1 MLRHCGLAGFL
12 AAMTTAAVAEPM
24 PMDRA
29 IHMDALET
37 VCTGI
42 GETKDDPQWKTYP
55 VRIEFS
61 NGGAQYLAGAT
72 LRVSMDRTM
81 VAEMDCPGAWVL
93 LKGPSGKYRVSA
105 TIDGSQAKPASARFV
120 MGSGAQKRVVLRFR
134 EFRINN

>member
-1 MLRHCGLAGFL
+1 MLKYCGLIGL
-12 AAMTTAAVAEPM
+12 VLTTAAVAEPM

-29 IHMDALET
+29 IQMNGMET

-42 GETKDDPQWKTYP
+42 GEAKDDPQWKAYP

-72 LRVSMDRTM
+72 VRVSKGRTM
-81 VAEMDCPGAWVL
+81 IAEMDCPGAWVL
-93 LKGPSGKYRVSA
+93 LKGTKGSYRVTA
-105 TIDGSQAKPASARFV
+105 TIDGSPGKPANARFT

-134 EFRINN
+134 DFQINN

>member
-1 MLRHCGLAGFL
+1 MLRIFGCAGIVLAL
-12 AAMTTAAVAEPM
+12 TAPAFAGSM
-24 PMDRA
+24 PMDRPVQVNG
-29 IHMDALET
+29 LTT

-72 LRVSMDRTM
+72 LRVSKGRAMI
-81 VAEMDCPGAWVL
+81 AEMDCPGAWVL
-93 LKGPSGKYRVSA
+93 LKGTAGSYRVTA
-105 TIDGSQAKPASARFV
+105 TIDGSQGKPVNARFK

-134 EFRINN
+134 DFQINN